1 MYLVVFLGVFF
12 FPENSFLK
20 NCSKMVVGFSYI
32 CICII
37 HILSCFVFFS
47 LSSIFNMSL
56 WLGRLCKHFPRLRHY
71 INHLFIHLKKNKY
84 NISLTYYKSLV
95 MFVSVSVFCL
105 LFFRDM
111 SKNVQ
116 VFLMLGNLAIWHYN
130 VMHFHIAFSCAV
142 SQKKVAT
149 NFLDLATTSKH
160 LGARCL
166 LEKTKKPK
174 KACKT
179 KWLSF
184 NNSVASLYE
193 DPLAVM
199 VTLSSLPESDAMAYG
214 LLKNIK
220 SGTVHSVLPHL
231 AYL

>member
-1 MYLVVFLGVFF
+1 
-12 FPENSFLK
+12 
-20 NCSKMVVGFSYI
+20 
-32 CICII
+32 
-37 HILSCFVFFS
+37 
-47 LSSIFNMSL
+47 MSL

-71 INHLFIHLKKNKY
+71 INHLFIHLKQNKY
-84 NISLTYYKSLV
+84 NISLTYCKSLV
-95 MFVSVSVFCL
+95 MFVPLSVSCL
-105 LFFRDM
+105 LSFRDM

-116 VFLMLGNLAIWHYN
+116 VFLMLGNLAIWHYD
-130 VMHFHIAFSCAV
+130 VMHFHIAFFCVV
-142 SQKKVAT
+142 SQKKLAI
-149 NFLDLATTSKH
+149 FLDLATTSKH
-160 LGARCL
+160 LGTRCL

-184 NNSVASLYE
+184 SNSVASLYE
-193 DPLAVM
+193 DLLAVM

-220 SGTVHSVLPHL
+220 SGKFASMLYILRSVLPHL

>member
-1 MYLVVFLGVFF
+1 
-12 FPENSFLK
+12 
-20 NCSKMVVGFSYI
+20 
-32 CICII
+32 
-37 HILSCFVFFS
+37 
-47 LSSIFNMSL
+47 
-56 WLGRLCKHFPRLRHY
+56 
-71 INHLFIHLKKNKY
+71 
-84 NISLTYYKSLV
+84 
-95 MFVSVSVFCL
+95 
-105 LFFRDM
+105 M

-130 VMHFHIAFSCAV
+130 VMHFHIAFFCVV

-149 NFLDLATTSKH
+149 NVLDLATTSKH

-166 LEKTKKPK
+166 LEKTKKVFKKPK

-193 DPLAVM
+193 DLLAVM
-199 VTLSSLPESDAMAYG
+199 VTLSSFPESDPMAYG

-220 SGTVHSVLPHL
+220 SGKFVSVLYILFSVLPHL